1 SQAVFGNPTIPDA
14 VKLIYACN
22 PLVAV
27 VDGFRWCL
35 LGGAPIH
42 LQGFLISCCAALLLL
57 AVGIIRFRRTERGF
71 ADII

>member
-1 SQAVFGNPTIPDA
+1 MIPSA
-14 VKLIYACN
+14 IPAALKLLYACN

-35 LGGAPIH
+35 LDGEALH
-42 LQGFLISCCAALLLL
+42 LQGFLISVGATVALLVIGL
-57 AVGIIRFRRTERGF
+57 IRFRRTERGF